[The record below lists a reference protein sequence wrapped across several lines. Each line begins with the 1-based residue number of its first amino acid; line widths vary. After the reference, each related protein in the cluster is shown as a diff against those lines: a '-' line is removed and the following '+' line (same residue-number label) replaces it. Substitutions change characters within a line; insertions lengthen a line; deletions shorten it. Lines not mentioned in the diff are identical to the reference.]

1 MAEQDITKQ
10 QAARHLGQVVEY
22 KTDYDAGLLVAVERI
37 HNRTKYGIDETN
49 LPFVGYDT
57 WNAYEVSF
65 LLDNGFP
72 ISCVAKIVYASDS
85 TAIVESK
92 SLKLYLNSFN
102 MSKFGKTTKD
112 AVANVEHAISTDL
125 SELLAVDVAIKLHFT
140 ATNDE
145 ITFSNPSD
153 EYIDLA
159 KLVHIEDEVFNT
171 FNESP
176 DILEAVTDAHL
187 GVLQVQTNL
196 LRSNCRIT
204 SQPDWGDAYIHIK
217 GDNLPTTESLLQYIV
232 SFRKEDHFHEEVCEM
247 IYKRLLDKFSPD
259 ELMVTC
265 LYTRRGGIDIC
276 PARATHSHLLSENLG
291 SVSDHIAKT
300 LRQ

>member
-1 MAEQDITKQ
+1 MTDITKQ
-10 QAARHLGQVVEY
+10 QAARHLGQTVTY
-22 KTDYDAGLLVAVERI
+22 SDQYDKELLVAVERI
-37 HNRTKYGIDETN
+37 HNRTKYEIDEEA

-72 ISCVAKIVYASDS
+72 VSCVAKIVYPCNSDC
-85 TAIVESK
+85 IVESK

-102 MSKFGKTTKD
+102 MSKFGASKALAIA
-112 AVANVEHAISTDL
+112 AVEDIISNDL
-125 SELLAVDVAIKLHFT
+125 SELLSTTAVAKLHFT
-140 ATNDE
+140 AENIDP
-145 ITFSNPSD
+145 FAGD
-153 EYIDLA
+153 EYECLES
-159 KLVHIEDEVFNT
+159 LVDVESTEFTH

-176 DILEAVTDAHL
+176 EILVVDQAAGTLKVH
-187 GVLQVQTNL
+187 TNL

-204 SQPDWGDAYIHIK
+204 SQPDWGDAYIHMF
-217 GDNLPTTESLLQYIV
+217 GNDLPTPESLLQYIV

-247 IYKRLLDKFSPD
+247 LYKRLLDKFKPE
-259 ELMVTC
+259 ELAVTC

-276 PARATHSHLLSENLG
+276 PARATRGELLSETLG
-291 SVSDHIAKT
+291 CPSTHTAKT

>member
-1 MAEQDITKQ
+1 MDITKQ
-10 QAARHLGQVVEY
+10 QASRHLGQTVGEY
-22 KTDYDAGLLVAVERI
+22 KTTYAPELLVAVERV
-37 HNRTKYGIDETN
+37 HNRTKYNIDEQN

-72 ISCVAKIVYASDS
+72 VSGVAKISYACNS
-85 TAIVESK
+85 ACIVESK

-102 MSKFGKTTKD
+102 MTKFGRTKELAVEGVEKTIANDLSKLLETEVT
-112 AVANVEHAISTDL
+112 VALHFEATNGSVWPNYKYEGFRDIESFVDVTAMEFNTYEESPEILEVETSVEHSKVLRIS
-125 SELLAVDVAIKLHFT
+125 
-140 ATNDE
+140 
-145 ITFSNPSD
+145 
-153 EYIDLA
+153 
-159 KLVHIEDEVFNT
+159 
-171 FNESP
+171 
-176 DILEAVTDAHL
+176 
-187 GVLQVQTNL
+187 TNL

-204 SQPDWGDAYIHIK
+204 SQPDWGDAYIHIS
-217 GDNLPTTESLLQYIV
+217 GENMPSIESLLQYIV

-247 IYKRLLDKFSPD
+247 LYKRLWDKYQPE

-276 PARATHSHLLSENLG
+276 PARANKPELLSDSLQD
-291 SVSDHIAKT
+291 VTRHVAKT

>member
-1 MAEQDITKQ
+1 MVDITKE
-10 QAARHLGQVVEY
+10 QASRHLGQTVTY
-22 KTDYDAGLLVAVERI
+22 KTDYDAGLLVAVERV
-37 HNRTKYGIDETN
+37 HNRTKYDIDETE

-72 ISCVAKIVYASDS
+72 ISCVAKIVYPCDS
-85 TAIVESK
+85 ECIVESK

-102 MSKFGKTTKD
+102 MSKFGNNKD
-112 AVANVEHAISTDL
+112 AAVAEVERVMSGDL
-125 SELLAVDVAIKLHFT
+125 GTLLDTTVGVKLHFKE
-140 ATNDE
+140 TNADV
-145 ITFSNPSD
+145 FP
-153 EYIDLA
+153 
-159 KLVHIEDEVFNT
+159 KLYHESFLELEDHADIESMEFT
-171 FNESP
+171 HFNESP
-176 DILEAVTDAHL
+176 DILEVD
-187 GVLQVQTNL
+187 TNLENSRTLRIHTSL

-204 SQPDWGDAYIHIK
+204 SQPDWGDAYIHIA
-217 GDNLPTTESLLQYIV
+217 GDDVPSVESLLQYIV

-247 IYKRLLDKFSPD
+247 LYKRLLDKFNPS

-276 PARATHSHLLSENLG
+276 PARATNVELLSTNLADIN
-291 SVSDHIAKT
+291 VHVAKT